1 MDKPIYF
8 SKIEFKNNFLQD
20 CEGTMLLNLVEKEL
34 SYQLVKRHRKNEKIL
49 FSYGVKIKDDDLPEL
64 LQYCNAL
71 DFEPYRKIYM
81 VIYHD
86 EKHIWPNEKLYK
98 YLIQKYFGHKKFKK
112 YGIYY

>member
-1 MDKPIYF
+1 MRW
-8 SKIEFKNNFLQD
+8 
-20 CEGTMLLNLVEKEL
+20 TLNLTETLMNLWNTRGCMDTETAWGIVFRGISA
-34 SYQLVKRHRKNEKIL
+34 SY
-49 FSYGVKIKDDDLPEL
+49 LPML
-64 LQYCNAL
+64 
-71 DFEPYRKIYM
+71 KIYM

>member
-49 FSYGVKIKDDDLPEL
+49 LDEIGENSVSIYIGIPFCPTRCL
-64 LQYCNAL
+64 YCSFVST
-71 DFEPYRKIYM
+71 DIRVSGKYM
-81 VIYHD
+81 DPFVD
-86 EKHIWPNEKLYK
+86 K
-98 YLIQKYFGHKKFKK
+98 
-112 YGIYY
+112 

>member
-64 LQYCNAL
+64 LRWTLNLTETLMNLWNTRGCM
-71 DFEPYRKIYM
+71 DTEI
-81 VIYHD
+81 VG
-86 EKHIWPNEKLYK
+86 E
-98 YLIQKYFGHKKFKK
+98 
-112 YGIYY
+112 